1 MYFSSTVLDAATLI
15 ASGASVRS
23 QKELPQSVV
32 RGMLGA
38 WKALYM
44 EKSVPRRVAAL
55 LLAGITDL
63 KTHHQEPG
71 VIRFTVPKLTR
82 SVAQVIE
89 NATGKPARGV
99 SERSMARHLHALRA
113 AGFLEQTTLSFTSR
127 GDAYSVSRWAG
138 GVLIDW
144 FKIKTMTSQNNDLF
158 DTPLPNL
165 ADISEVPPKTLEAE
179 ERSAPTAPAPVDNQD
194 KPLKKPVSPGREL
207 HTIANETGM
216 SKGQL
221 GVVLSLCKAQ
231 KCKLQDV
238 YGAVGGYLHALQL
251 QGGRAFMY
259 LQSCLV
265 QNPGRDWTWEAR
277 RDAEQSAEQAS
288 ERNANQ
294 AFERFMGK
302 IRGGETVPVRS
313 PQTGEPLILKQRAEA
328 PEFVVILGSQ
338 SQFKGSLPVRKAFET
353 FQELSCA

>member
-1 MYFSSTVLDAATLI
+1 MYFSSTVLEAATLI
-15 ASGASVRS
+15 VRGASVRS
-23 QKELPQSVV
+23 QKDLPQSVV

-38 WKALYM
+38 WKALGM

-63 KTHHQEPG
+63 KTQHQEPG

-82 SVAQVIE
+82 SVAWVIE
-89 NATGKPARGV
+89 TATGKQAHGV

-138 GVLIDW
+138 RAMVDW
-144 FKIKTMTSQNNDLF
+144 FKVKTITSKNNDLF
-158 DTPLPNL
+158 TPPLPNL
-165 ADISEVPPKTLEAE
+165 ATISEVPPKPLEAE
-179 ERSAPTAPAPVDNQD
+179 ERSAPVAQAPVDNPD
-194 KPLKKPVSPGREL
+194 KPETKPVSPGRAL

-216 SKGQL
+216 TKGQL
-221 GVVLSLCKAQ
+221 GVVLRLCKTQ
-231 KCKLQDV
+231 NCMLQDV
-238 YGAVGGYLHALQL
+238 YGAVGSYLHALQL
-251 QGGRAFMY
+251 RGGRAFMY

-277 RDAEQSAEQAS
+277 RDAQKSAELAS
-288 ERNANQ
+288 HQSENQ
-294 AFERFMGK
+294 AFERFMNQ
-302 IRGGETVPVRS
+302 IRGGESVPVRS
-313 PQTGEPLILKQRAEA
+313 RKTGEPLILRQRAEA
-328 PEFVVILGSQ
+328 PEFVVILGAQ

-353 FQELSCA
+353 FPELCGV